1 MAANVPAAQ
10 APAQPAPA
18 PVVFSETP
26 GGASTDVIDYNTKE
40 GKAIWKASTEPLNL
54 TDKFDCT
61 PDGLRDFLKLV
72 QLRAWEFG
80 WDNSVL
86 DIPIDPTDPL
96 GDTLPFLSNY
106 GAFSM
111 EHLTEVAAGYVN
123 AQSRARQESAQLYD
137 CLMKSLSKLGRSKV
151 TLQEEEYTI
160 MSPTGVP
167 RMVGVLLL
175 KLIIR
180 VSAID
185 TNATVMSIRQQLS
198 SIDTYIATV
207 NYDITKTNEKVNTLL
222 ESLGARGET
231 THDLLSNLFK
241 AYKTVKDAAFV
252 QYMTQKES
260 DYEEGTTSLT
270 PSRLMLLADNK
281 YKTLKEK
288 NEWCIPS
295 AEQEEI
301 VALRADMKK
310 MQQRANK
317 AGKSNG
323 KKGGKDKDGKKG
335 AKKGKGGDKKSSKRT
350 TKEWITKAPK
360 PGEPK
365 TKEVDG
371 VTWKFCE
378 KHKKWGQH
386 TTEECE
392 GRGIDTKPGSDDK
405 SKTKWNPKLV
415 RAQKATVRFSEAPDE
430 DDSSDDE

>member
-26 GGASTDVIDYNTKE
+26 GGASNAIIDYNTKE
-40 GKAIWKASTEPLNL
+40 GKAIWKAATETLSL

-61 PDGLRDFLKLV
+61 PEGLRDFLKLV

-80 WDNSVL
+80 WDQSVL

-96 GDTLPFLSNY
+96 GDTLPFLGNY
-106 GAFSM
+106 GSFSM
-111 EHLTEVAAGYVN
+111 EHLTEVAGTYVN
-123 AQSRARQESAQLYD
+123 TPSRARQESAQLYT
-137 CLMKSLSKLGRSKV
+137 CLMKSLTREGRSKV
-151 TLQEEEYTI
+151 TLQEEDYTI
-160 MSPTGVP
+160 ESQGGEP

-175 KLIIR
+175 KVIIR

-207 NYDITKTNEKVNTLL
+207 SYDITKTNEKVNTLL
-222 ESLGARGET
+222 ESLSARGET

-241 AYKTVKDAAFV
+241 AYRTVKDAEFV
-252 QYMTQKES
+252 RYMTQKES

-270 PSRLMLLADNK
+270 PSRLMLLAENK
-281 YKTLKEK
+281 FKTLKEK
-288 NEWCIPS
+288 KEWCIPS

-301 VALRADMKK
+301 VALRADLKK
-310 MQQRANK
+310 IQQKANK
-317 AGKSNG
+317 ANKSNG
-323 KKGGKDKDGKKG
+323 KKDGKGKDGKKG
-335 AKKGKGGDKKSSKRT
+335 DKKGKSNDKKPSKKS

-392 GRGIDTKPGSDDK
+392 GRGIDTKPGTDDK
-405 SKTKWNPKLV
+405 KTKWNPKLV
-415 RAQKATVRFSEAPDE
+415 RAQKATVRFSELPSD